1 MNETSLVYVA
11 VVSVLLGIFKS
22 ELGKIFTAL
31 GVYLRREFMPGDQV
45 FVLNG
50 ATGAWGVVTIRQYRF
65 SLSSTKRGVYV
76 VHTDGGNERIPLLA
90 WAGIRKRPS
99 VKK

>member
-1 MNETSLVYVA
+1 MNETNLIYLA
-11 VVSVLLGIFKS
+11 VVSVLLGFFKA

-50 ATGAWGVVTIRQYRF
+50 ATGCWGMITIDKYRF
-65 SLSSTKRGVYV
+65 SLIATKRGVYV
-76 VHTDGGNERIPLLA
+76 IHSDGGLERVSLLA
-90 WAGIRKRPS
+90 WAGIRKRPA
-99 VKK
+99 V